1 MRLHDTLAWQGNI
14 LLPAGKVLD
23 AGDLRAV
30 GARFPQLLVRVIDPV
45 LDHEVEFEDDSHE
58 RDVAEHAHQAIVQS
72 MSQVSE
78 RLTSRSCL
86 CEINFSAM
94 QRSVAD
100 VVTYLRHN
108 PVSTALLARN
118 LGSDSYLPEHAANV
132 FYLSMLLGA
141 AVRDC
146 VQARQR
152 RPSGADAAAQ
162 TPSVDLMPLGL
173 GAMFCDLGM
182 YPLKHLIYQEGPLNR
197 EERQAIRSH
206 PIAGAEMLPEDFSPL
221 ACSIVRTHHEN
232 YDGTGYP
239 DHLPGSKLHVFAR
252 IVRIADAFDAA
263 TAQHIYRQAKSPART
278 LWEMLVGL
286 YRRYYDPVLMK
297 VFVRLIQPFP
307 IGACLRLTDGR
318 LAVVVRYN
326 RRNPFLPTVVVA
338 FDEYGDHLPR
348 PAVVGPVALDEQY
361 ELRIHSYAGE
371 ELGYIYD
378 QTFFQALSPVRGDFT
393 DVFEA
398 AFP

>member
-1 MRLHDTLAWQGNI
+1 MCLHDAIAWQGKV
-14 LLPAGKVLD
+14 LLPAGKVLG
-23 AGDLRAV
+23 AGDARTV
-30 GARFPQLLVRVIDPV
+30 GKRFPQLLVRVADPV
-45 LDHEVEFEDDSHE
+45 LDCEVEFEDDSHE
-58 RDVAEHAHQAIVQS
+58 RDVAEHAHQLISQS

-78 RLTSRSCL
+78 RLTSRSSL
-86 CEINFSAM
+86 REINFAAM
-94 QRSVAD
+94 QESVAD
-100 VVTYLRHN
+100 VVRYLRHN
-108 PVSTALLARN
+108 PVSTVLLARN
-118 LGSDSYLPEHAANV
+118 LDSDSYLPEHAANV

-146 VQARQR
+146 VQTKHAQ
-152 RPSGADAAAQ
+152 PQGATPPAS
-162 TPSVDLMPLGL
+162 TPSVDLQPLGL

-182 YPLKHLIYQEGPLNR
+182 YPLRHLICEEGPLSR
-197 EERQAIRSH
+197 EDRQAIREH
-206 PIAGAEMLPEDFSPL
+206 PITGAEMLPEDFSPL
-221 ACSIVRTHHEN
+221 ARTIVRTHHEN

-239 DHLPGSKLHVFAR
+239 AQLPGSQLHLFAR

-263 TAQHIYRQAKSPART
+263 TSQHVYRQAKSPART
-278 LWEMLVGL
+278 LWEMLVGI
-286 YRRYYDPVLMK
+286 YRRYYDPLLMK

-307 IGACLRLTDGR
+307 IGARLRLLDGR
-318 LAVVVRYN
+318 SAIVVRYN

-338 FDEYGDHLPR
+338 FDEGGDRLEPD
-348 PAVVGPVALDEQY
+348 AVEGPVPLDQQY

-393 DVFEA
+393 DTFEA